1 MLFVILSDSLIIII
15 IGAVLITDSM
25 AAMGLCEGIH
35 KLGNIT
41 VEVKDSRTSVAG
53 TDILAGRLVC

>member
-1 MLFVILSDSLIIII
+1 MLFVILSDSLIII

-25 AAMGLCEGIH
+25 AAMGLCEGVH

-41 VEVKDSRTSVAG
+41 VEVKDS
-53 TDILAGRLVC
+53 D

>member
-1 MLFVILSDSLIIII
+1 MLFVILSDSLIII